1 MTSLILYIWSKHL
14 VISASAGHVCGRVP
28 YPAVAV
34 DNDNIWSI
42 CGRPFST
49 APSRVEGNLD
59 CFLTYEVVIFYKYE
73 WIYYGTGRTAFDN
86 LLVLPGPVTFKT
98 LSCSMSFHFDL

>member
-1 MTSLILYIWSKHL
+1 MTSSILYIWSKHL

-49 APSRVEGNLD
+49 ASPPLHVYLPIANGAIYATENLILESKR
-59 CFLTYEVVIFYKYE
+59 FP
-73 WIYYGTGRTAFDN
+73 TA
-86 LLVLPGPVTFKT
+86 L
-98 LSCSMSFHFDL
+98 